1 MLYLFRFGAGGLKC
15 YSYISRHWLLV
26 LHPSLPLALFSL
38 HLVGSLGSL
47 VILLETGR
55 IWSHVAPIS
64 PLIPV
69 TGA

>member
-1 MLYLFRFGAGGLKC
+1 MLQLHFQALAFSSL
-15 YSYISRHWLLV
+15 SLLAV
-26 LHPSLPLALFSL
+26 GSFFFFSL

>member
-1 MLYLFRFGAGGLKC
+1 MLQ
-15 YSYISRHWLLV
+15 
-26 LHPSLPLALFSL
+26 LHFQALAFSSPSLLAVGFFFSL

-55 IWSHVAPIS
+55 IWSHVVPIS

>member
-1 MLYLFRFGAGGLKC
+1 MLQ
-15 YSYISRHWLLV
+15 
-26 LHPSLPLALFSL
+26 LHFQALAFSSPSLLAVGSFFFSL